1 MIASLQ
7 QLIDT
12 QRTATTDELNLPENK
27 AAAMEL
33 QTRLTRLGILD
44 PAFKGDKTTPFGPDS
59 QPDGVIGTMTRNAIF
74 EFCQLAKLP
83 YSDRLLTVEL
93 VERLVKAEPGSFLPV
108 GFDNRLLDKQST
120 RLARRILRCMR
131 DKGYWIARSP
141 NAYNIV
147 YIEGVDANGKENADT
162 FDQWNDR
169 RIVIR
174 IQPGGKPEIVINEQA
189 TTEPGKFYTVNPVNP
204 QGAAR
209 IAFGQYKAWV
219 DGLHQGKQ
227 PALVQRGEVRVH
239 RDLDQ
244 NGKRSKTDPIDIGD
258 WFGINQ
264 HSTDPNFTPQLVGK
278 YSAGCLVGQ
287 NYSAHLKFL
296 ATVRK
301 DFRYRLNKSYAFVT
315 TVLAGDD
322 PLLG

>member
-1 MIASLQ
+1 MSASLQ
-7 QLIDT
+7 QFIDKK
-12 QRTATTDELNLPENK
+12 QKITTDELNLPENK
-27 AAAMEL
+27 AAAIEL
-33 QTRLTRLGILD
+33 QTRLCDLGILD
-44 PAFKGDKTTPFGPDS
+44 PVFKGDKNKPFGPVAKA
-59 QPDGVIGTMTRNAIF
+59 DGVIGPMTRNAIY
-74 EFCQLAKLP
+74 EFCRLAKLD
-83 YSDRLLTVEL
+83 YVDKLLSPDLLEAL
-93 VERLVKAEPGSFLPV
+93 VAAHPDTFLPLWFPSHP
-108 GFDNRLLDKQST
+108 FDKSQT

-147 YIEGVDANGKENADT
+147 YVEGMNADGKENADT

-174 IQPGGKPEIVINEQA
+174 IKPGGKPEMVINHQA

-219 DGLHQGKQ
+219 DGLHQGVQ

-244 NGKRSKTDPIDIGD
+244 NGKRSKNDPIDVGD

-264 HSTDPNFTPQLVGK
+264 HSTAPNFTPQLVGK

-287 NYSAHLKFL
+287 VYSEHLKFL
-296 ATVRK
+296 NTVRK
-301 DFRYRLNKSYAFVT
+301 DFRYQLNKGCMFIT

-322 PLLG
+322 PLLK

>member
-1 MIASLQ
+1 MITSLQ
-7 QLIDT
+7 QLIDNN
-12 QRTATTDELNLPENK
+12 QQATTDELNLPENK
-27 AAAMEL
+27 AAGVEL
-33 QTRLTRLGILD
+33 QSRLCDLGILD
-44 PAFKGDKTTPFGPDS
+44 PIIKGDKNTPFGPTAKA
-59 QPDGVIGTMTRNAIF
+59 DGVIGPMTRNAIF
-74 EFCQLAKLP
+74 EFCRIAGIEYVDKLLP
-83 YSDRLLTVEL
+83 VSLLKTL
-93 VERLVKAEPGSFLPV
+93 VGAQPDTFLPLRLKSSP
-108 GFDNRLLDKQST
+108 FDNNQT

-141 NAYNIV
+141 RAYNIV
-147 YIEGVDANGKENADT
+147 YVEGMDFLGQENADT

-174 IQPGGKPEIVINEQA
+174 VSPGGKPEMVINHQA
-189 TTEPGKFYTVNPVNP
+189 TTEPGKFYTFNPLNP

-219 DGLHQGKQ
+219 DGLHQGEQ

-244 NGKRSKTDPIDIGD
+244 NGKRSKNDPIDVGD

-264 HSTDPNFTPQLVGK
+264 HSTTPGFTPQLVGK

-287 NYSAHLKFL
+287 VYSDHLKFL
-296 ATVRK
+296 STVRK
-301 DFRYRLNKSYAFVT
+301 DFRYQLSKGYFFVT

-322 PLLG
+322 PLL

>member
-7 QLIDT
+7 QLIDNN
-12 QRTATTDELNLPENK
+12 QPATTDELNLPENK
-27 AAAMEL
+27 AAAVEL
-33 QTRLTRLGILD
+33 QTLLCDLGILD
-44 PAFKGDKTTPFGPDS
+44 PIINGDKNKPFGPVAKA
-59 QPDGVIGTMTRNAIF
+59 DGIIGPMTRNAIF
-74 EFCQLAKLP
+74 EFCRLANIEYVDKLL
-83 YSDRLLTVEL
+83 SVNMLQAL
-93 VERLVKAEPGSFLPV
+93 VTAEPDTFLPV
-108 GFDNRLLDKQST
+108 RFETHLFDKKQT

-131 DKGYWIARSP
+131 AKGYWIARSP

-147 YIEGVDANGKENADT
+147 YVEGMDINGDENADT

-174 IQPGGKPEIVINEQA
+174 VRPNGKPEIVINHQA
-189 TTEPGKFYTVNPVNP
+189 TTEPGKFYTVNPLNP

-209 IAFGQYKAWV
+209 IAFGQYKAWA
-219 DGLHQGKQ
+219 DGLHQGEQ
-227 PALVQRGEVRVH
+227 PALVQRDDVRVH
-239 RDLDQ
+239 RDIDQ
-244 NGKRSKTDPIDIGD
+244 NGKRSKNDPIDVGS

-264 HSTDPNFTPQLVGK
+264 HSTNPNYTPSLVGK

-287 NYSAHLKFL
+287 VYSEHLKFL

-301 DFRYRLNKSYAFVT
+301 DFRYQMNKGYYFVT

-322 PLLG
+322 PLLK

>member
-1 MIASLQ
+1 MITSLQ
-7 QLIDT
+7 QLIDKKT
-12 QRTATTDELNLPENK
+12 PATTDELNLPENK
-27 AAAMEL
+27 AAALEL
-33 QTRLTRLGILD
+33 QTRLCDLGILD
-44 PAFKGDKTTPFGPDS
+44 PQFKGDKNTPFGPAAKA
-59 QPDGVIGTMTRNAIF
+59 DGVIGPMTRNALY
-74 EFCQLAKLP
+74 EFCRLAKVE
-83 YSDRLLTVEL
+83 YTDKLLTLALLKAL
-93 VERLVKAEPGSFLPV
+93 VSAEPDTFLPV
-108 GFDNRLLDKQST
+108 RYDSTIFDKNQT

-147 YIEGVDANGKENADT
+147 YVEGMNADGNENPDT

-174 IQPGGKPEIVINEQA
+174 IKPGGKPEMVINHQA

-219 DGLHQGKQ
+219 DGLHQGVQ
-227 PALVQRGEVRVH
+227 PALVQRGDVRVH

-244 NGKRSKTDPIDIGD
+244 NSKRGKNDPIDIGD

-264 HSTDPNFTPQLVGK
+264 HSTSPNFTPQLVGK

-287 NYSAHLKFL
+287 VYDEHLKFL
-296 ATVRK
+296 NTVRK
-301 DFRYRLNKSYAFVT
+301 DFRYKLNKGYFFVT
-315 TVLAGDD
+315 AVLAGDD
-322 PLLG
+322 PLLQ